1 MATKQSDQTDMA
13 GGLNLDDDEGIVD
26 INITPFVDVMLVL
39 LVIFM
44 VAATYIVKP
53 SIELELPKAASGG
66 ETLDKTLSIALSVD
80 GQLFLNGE
88 KINHDA
94 LGIECAQLAK
104 DNPKVQAM
112 ISADKRVL
120 HGEVVKLIDLVRLN
134 GVLSFA
140 INIDPQVIGGD

>member
-1 MATKQSDQTDMA
+1 MA
-13 GGLNLDDDEGIVD
+13 GGLNLDDDDGIVD
-26 INITPFVDVMLVL
+26 INITFFVDVMLVL

-88 KINHDA
+88 KVERA
-94 LGIECAQLAK
+94 KLGDECARLSRE
-104 DNPKVQAM
+104 NPKVQAM
-112 ISADKRVL
+112 ISADKRVS

-140 INIDPQVIGGD
+140 INIDPQTIGGE

>member
-1 MATKQSDQTDMA
+1 MA
-13 GGLNLDDDEGIVD
+13 GGLNLDDDDGIVD

-66 ETLDKTLSIALSVD
+66 ESLDKTLSIALSLD

-88 KINHDA
+88 PINRSA
-94 LGIECAQLAK
+94 LGIKCAELSK
-104 DNPKVQAM
+104 NNPKVQAM
-112 ISADKRVL
+112 ISADKRVS
-120 HGEVVKLIDLVRLN
+120 HGEVVKLIDLVRVN
-134 GVLSFA
+134 GVMSFA
-140 INIDPQVIGGD
+140 INIDPQVIDGE

>member
-1 MATKQSDQTDMA
+1 MA
-13 GGLNLDDDEGIVD
+13 GGLNLDDDDGIVD

-66 ETLDKTLSIALSVD
+66 ESLDKTLSIALSVD

-88 KINHDA
+88 EINRDA

-104 DNPKVQAM
+104 KNPKVQAM
-112 ISADKRVL
+112 ISADKRAS

>member
-1 MATKQSDQTDMA
+1 MA
-13 GGLNLDDDEGIVD
+13 GGLNLDDDDGIVD

-53 SIELELPKAASGG
+53 SIELELPKAATGG

-88 KINHDA
+88 KVERA
-94 LGIECAQLAK
+94 KLGAECARLSK
-104 DNPKVQAM
+104 ENPKVQAM
-112 ISADKRVL
+112 ISADKRVS

-140 INIDPQVIGGD
+140 INIDPQTIGGE

>member
-1 MATKQSDQTDMA
+1 MA
-13 GGLNLDDDEGIVD
+13 GGLNLDDEDGIVD

-88 KINHDA
+88 KVERTQ
-94 LGIECAQLAK
+94 LGAECARLSK
-104 DNPKVQAM
+104 ENPKVQAM
-112 ISADKRVL
+112 ISADKRVS

-140 INIDPQVIGGD
+140 INIDPQTIGGE

>member
-1 MATKQSDQTDMA
+1 MA
-13 GGLNLDDDEGIVD
+13 GGLNFDDDDGIVD

-53 SIELELPKAASGG
+53 SIEVELPKAASGG
-66 ETLDKTLSIALSVD
+66 ETLDKTLSIALSLD
-80 GQLFLNGE
+80 GTLFLNGE
-88 KINHDA
+88 KITRA
-94 LGIECAQLAK
+94 ELASECAKLAK
-104 DNPKVQAM
+104 SNPKVQAM
-112 ISADKRVL
+112 ISADKRTS

-140 INIDPQVIGGD
+140 INIDPQVVDGG